1 MPDFVF
7 CIAAKVISR
16 HTSAIFLHYSI
27 TLNTSIQNHLAVI
40 ITQYAAV
47 TSAAQSAHFNGINTL
62 RSEFISQIFNL
73 NPISFRGFPKIM
85 LIL

>member
-7 CIAAKVISR
+7 CIATKVTSR

-27 TLNTSIQNHLAVI
+27 EHFNPNHLAVI

-73 NPISFRGFPKIM
+73 NPISFRGFPKVM